1 MLKKVMVVDDSALMH
16 QMYKMALT
24 RYNCTLVSAKN
35 GQEGLDQLARHPDI
49 DLILLD
55 INMPVMGGLEFL
67 QKVKALGT
75 HAAVPIVL
83 QSTEGKEEDTKRGM
97 EMGASGYLTK
107 PIRTAALHAMID
119 KLVPSGQADDQGKK
133 G

>member
-1 MLKKVMVVDDSALMH
+1 MLKKVLVVDDSALMH
-16 QMYKMALT
+16 QMYKMALS
-24 RYNCTLVSAKN
+24 RYSCTLISAKN
-35 GQEGLDQLARHPDI
+35 GQEGLDQCAAHPDI

-67 QKVKALGT
+67 AKIKERGMLPK
-75 HAAVPIVL
+75 VPIVL

-107 PIRTAALHAMID
+107 PIKTAALHAMIE
-119 KLVPSGQADDQGKK
+119 KLLPPDSPDTGKK
-133 G
+133 E

>member
-1 MLKKVMVVDDSALMH
+1 MLKKVLVVDDSALMH
-16 QMYKMALT
+16 QMYKMALA
-24 RYNCTLVSAKN
+24 RYGCTLISAKN
-35 GQEGLDQLARHPDI
+35 GQEGLDQLALHPDL

-67 QKVKALGT
+67 KKIKERAT
-75 HAAVPIVL
+75 PFKVPIVL

-107 PIRTAALHAMID
+107 PIRTAALHAMIE
-119 KLVPSGQADDQGKK
+119 KLVPSENPDDPGKK
-133 G
+133 